1 MNANKDDDWYSMEYK
16 SEKDKSE
23 KNHNKNEKNEK
34 SDKNE
39 KSEKSDKSEN
49 KEDKN
54 EKNEIHDK
62 VRELETKILSIER
75 HLEKMESLVHTLTNE
90 NLKMTNRVL
99 EAEIALERAKNSLV
113 RNHIPFPFSS
123 SPISNRFRL

>member
-1 MNANKDDDWYSMEYK
+1 MNANKDDDWYTMEYK
-16 SEKDKSE
+16 NEKNEKNDKSQN
-23 KNHNKNEKNEK
+23 KDKNEKNEK
-34 SDKNE
+34 SQEKNE
-39 KSEKSDKSEN
+39 N
-49 KEDKN
+49 
-54 EKNEIHDK
+54 NEIHDK
-62 VRELETKILSIER
+62 VNKLETKILYIER

-113 RNHIPFPFSS
+113 RNHIPFPFST

>member
-16 SEKDKSE
+16 SEDKE
-23 KNHNKNEKNEK
+23 
-34 SDKNE
+34 DKN
-39 KSEKSDKSEN
+39 KDN
-49 KEDKN
+49 KEDKNKDKN

-62 VRELETKILSIER
+62 VKELETKILSIER

-113 RNHIPFPFSS
+113 RNHIPFPFST

>member
-16 SEKDKSE
+16 SEKTQNE
-23 KNHNKNEKNEK
+23 KNQDNEKNQKNQDEKNEKNI
-34 SDKNE
+34 
-39 KSEKSDKSEN
+39 
-49 KEDKN
+49 
-54 EKNEIHDK
+54 NEIHEK
-62 VRELETKILSIER
+62 VKELETKIVSFER
-75 HLEKMESLVHTLTNE
+75 NLERMESLVHSLTNE

>member
-16 SEKDKSE
+16 SEKSEKSE
-23 KNHNKNEKNEK
+23 KIQNNQDNEKNER
-34 SDKNE
+34 
-39 KSEKSDKSEN
+39 
-49 KEDKN
+49 N
-54 EKNEIHDK
+54 EKNINEIHEK
-62 VRELETKILSIER
+62 VKELETKIVSFER
-75 HLEKMESLVHTLTNE
+75 NLERMESLVHSLTNE

-113 RNHIPFPFSS
+113 RNHIPFPFST

>member
-16 SEKDKSE
+16 SEDKE
-23 KNHNKNEKNEK
+23 
-34 SDKNE
+34 DKN
-39 KSEKSDKSEN
+39 KDNKDNKDN

-54 EKNEIHDK
+54 KDKNEIHDK
-62 VRELETKILSIER
+62 VKELETKILSIER

-113 RNHIPFPFSS
+113 RNHIPFPFST